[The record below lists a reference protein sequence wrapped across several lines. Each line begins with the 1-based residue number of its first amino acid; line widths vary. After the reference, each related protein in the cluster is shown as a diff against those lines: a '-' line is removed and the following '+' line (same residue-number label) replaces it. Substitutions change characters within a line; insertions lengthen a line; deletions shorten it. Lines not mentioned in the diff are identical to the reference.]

1 MVPVELL
8 APARDYEHG
17 CAAVDC
23 GADALY
29 VGAPSF
35 GARAGVPVSTAD
47 IGRLCDYAHRFGVRV
62 FVTMNTLLYEHE
74 LRRAESLA
82 REVCRAGADALI
94 VQDAAFLRMDLPP
107 VELHASTQMFNMDPE
122 RARFWASAGFTRIVL
137 ERAATLREIAIIA
150 ESVPD
155 TEIEAFVHGAVC
167 VCYSGRCYMSRS
179 LGPRSGNRGDC
190 SQACRL
196 PYDLL
201 DERMRPLM
209 RDKYLLSV
217 RDLNLSDRLEA
228 MIDSG
233 VCSFKI
239 EGRLKDMA
247 YVRNIV
253 GWYRRRL
260 DEIMARRHDLVRPS
274 EGDCELGFDPDP
286 AKSFSRGA
294 TTYFIDGPRR
304 GVASF
309 DTPKAMGE
317 PLGRVAEAGRGR
329 FVLEREASLSAGDGI
344 CFVAPSGKLAG
355 TRIDRA
361 EGRCGWPGK
370 MDGIRPGTELFRNLD
385 YRFVSS
391 LERARIRRILPL
403 SARVTVCPERLE
415 LVLDDGTTAV
425 SVSREGRFEEARNA
439 AGAEETIRTQVAKTG
454 DTIYRVGPVKV
465 YADVPRFVPVSVL
478 NDLRREAIAR
488 MTEARA
494 RRYARRERRPEQ
506 SGVPFPQSVLP
517 GDENVTNSLAERFY
531 REHGVERIEP
541 GYDLNASLEDKTV
554 MRTRYCLRRET
565 GQCLRR
571 NPAYKGRLF
580 LGHDRYVYE
589 LLFDCDRCEM
599 SVVCRGERQKMNGR

>member
-1 MVPVELL
+1 MIPVELL
-8 APARDYEHG
+8 APAKDYEHG

-35 GARAGVPVSTAD
+35 GARAGVPVSTTD

-82 REVCRAGADALI
+82 RQVCRAGADALI

-107 VELHASTQMFNMDPE
+107 VELHASTQMFNMDPR
-122 RARFWASAGFTRIVL
+122 RAQFWASAGFSRIVL
-137 ERAATLREIAIIA
+137 ERAATLREIATIA

-167 VCYSGRCYMSRS
+167 VSYSGRCYMSRS

-201 DERMRPLM
+201 DERMHPLM
-209 RDKYLLSV
+209 RDKHLLSV
-217 RDLNLSDRLEA
+217 CDLNLSDRIEA

-233 VCSFKI
+233 VRSFKI

-253 GWYRRRL
+253 GWYRRRI
-260 DEIMARRHDLVRPS
+260 DDILVRRDDLERTS
-274 EGDCELGFDPDP
+274 EGRSELGFDPDP
-286 AKSFSRGA
+286 VKSFSRGA
-294 TTYFIDGPRR
+294 TSYFIDGPRR

-317 PLGRVAEAGRGR
+317 PLGRVAEAGGGR
-329 FVLEREASLSAGDGI
+329 FVLDGEAVLSAGDGI
-344 CFVAPSGKLAG
+344 CFVAPSGRLAG
-355 TRIDRA
+355 TRLDRA
-361 EGRCGWPGK
+361 EGRCGWPAK
-370 MDGIRPGTELFRNLD
+370 TEGIRPGTELFRNRD
-385 YRFVSS
+385 HRFVSM
-391 LERARIRRILPL
+391 LERARVQRTLPL
-403 SARVTVCPERLE
+403 SACVTVRPQRLE
-415 LVLDDGTTAV
+415 LVLDDGWTTVAV
-425 SVSREGRFEEARNA
+425 GREGRFDEARNA
-439 AGAEETIRTQVAKTG
+439 EGAQETIRTQIAKTG
-454 DTIYRVGPVKV
+454 DTIYRIDAVRVSS
-465 YADVPRFVPVSVL
+465 DVPRFVPVSML
-478 NDLRREAIAR
+478 NDLRREGLAKMA
-488 MTEARA
+488 EARVQGYV
-494 RRYARRERRPEQ
+494 RRTRRPETP
-506 SGVPFPQSVLP
+506 GVPFPQSELS
-517 GDENVTNSLAERFY
+517 GEENVTNSLAERFY

-541 GYDLNASLEDKTV
+541 GYDLSASLEGKRV
-554 MRTRYCLRRET
+554 MRMRYCLRRET

-589 LLFDCDRCEM
+589 LLFECDRCEM
-599 SVVCRGERQKMNGR
+599 SVVCRGEREKTNGR